1 MLNQFLRKPL
11 LILIV
16 VCLIN
21 LTWSGCS
28 EDNYGAVISAN
39 HEALAQIL
47 DQVCILTVEG
57 IRACIH
63 ICNFVFIDLHVC
75 VQISTFVV
83 IDLGVCVPI
92 CTLFV
97 IDLRVCVQICTLF
110 VIDLRVCIQIC
121 TLFCYLPTRLRSDMH
136 FILLLTQAFAFRYAL
151 YLLLTY
157 TYAFRYALLLL
168 LTYT

>member
-1 MLNQFLRKPL
+1 MDEESPVVSTRKRVSTRRGRSIVHKNLGKDDQSFLIRKWKSFCHYKYITLKKIVLNTFLRKPL

-83 IDLGVCVPI
+83 IDLGVCV
-92 CTLFV
+92 
-97 IDLRVCVQICTLF
+97 
-110 VIDLRVCIQIC
+110 QIC
-121 TLFCYLPTRLRSDMH
+121 TLFCY
-136 FILLLTQAFAFRYAL
+136 
-151 YLLLTY
+151 
-157 TYAFRYALLLL
+157 
-168 LTYT
+168 

>member
-1 MLNQFLRKPL
+1 MLNTYLRKPL

-63 ICNFVFIDLHVC
+63 ICNFVFIETVHQQNKHVNYDVKTIKNAHMISVEGVLNVC
-75 VQISTFVV
+75 VIHVQ
-83 IDLGVCVPI
+83 LKCV
-92 CTLFV
+92 
-97 IDLRVCVQICTLF
+97 
-110 VIDLRVCIQIC
+110 
-121 TLFCYLPTRLRSDMH
+121 MN
-136 FILLLTQAFAFRYAL
+136 
-151 YLLLTY
+151 
-157 TYAFRYALLLL
+157 
-168 LTYT
+168 